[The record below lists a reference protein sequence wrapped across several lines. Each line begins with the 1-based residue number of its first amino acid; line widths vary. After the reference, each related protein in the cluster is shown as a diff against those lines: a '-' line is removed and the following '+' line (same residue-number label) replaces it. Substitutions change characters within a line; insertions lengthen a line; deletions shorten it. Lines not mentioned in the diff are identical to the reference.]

1 MIHIEHFT
9 FNSFQTRCSVV
20 WDDSGVCAFVDP
32 GCASAAELS
41 RLTAFTASR
50 GLRPAAIMLT
60 HAHFDH
66 IYGVDA
72 LVREYGIPV
81 YMHPDE
87 AYTLRNTNP
96 YVCRMY
102 GLPEPET
109 AFADGLLSGSAGGA
123 ASEMGC
129 GPTSEPGCGPISEP
143 GCGPGD
149 ETASG
154 SACGSVSE
162 KACGPDSEP
171 GCGPGDETAS
181 GPACGSVNEKACGP
195 TSEPGCGPG
204 DETASGPACGSVSE
218 KACGPISE
226 PGCGPTSEP
235 GCGSGDET
243 ASGPACGSVS
253 EKACRPDSGL
263 VTVVEGDVI
272 KVGTLRFE
280 VIETPGHTAGG
291 ICLFEREDGVLF
303 TGDTLFAGAIGRTD
317 HPGGDYD
324 QLMKSI
330 LQKLLPLDSPAA
342 PGSDAS
348 GSDTSG
354 SAASGSDT
362 SGSAAS
368 GLAASGSPAAPATP
382 AGVTSAGAASA
393 PAPRN
398 ITVVPGHGPCSDLAT
413 EGMTNPFLMPFNEPY
428 ED

>member
-9 FNSFQTRCSVV
+9 FNSFQTRCSVI

-81 YMHPDE
+81 YMHPAE
-87 AYTLRNTNP
+87 AYTLGNTNP

-109 AFADGLLSGSAGGA
+109 AFADGLLSVSAGGPA
-123 ASEMGC
+123 LQ
-129 GPTSEPGCGPISEP
+129 PGCGPASEL
-143 GCGPGD
+143 
-149 ETASG
+149 
-154 SACGSVSE
+154 
-162 KACGPDSEP
+162 
-171 GCGPGDETAS
+171 
-181 GPACGSVNEKACGP
+181 
-195 TSEPGCGPG
+195 
-204 DETASGPACGSVSE
+204 
-218 KACGPISE
+218 
-226 PGCGPTSEP
+226 

-243 ASGPACGSVS
+243 ASGPACGSVR
-253 EKACRPDSGL
+253 EKACGPGAGL

-342 PGSDAS
+342 PGSD
-348 GSDTSG
+348 TSG
-354 SAASGSDT
+354 SAASGS
-362 SGSAAS
+362 AAS
-368 GLAASGSPAAPATP
+368 GSVASGSPAAPATP
-382 AGVTSAGAASA
+382 AGATSA

>member
-109 AFADGLLSGSAGGA
+109 AFADGLLSGSTGGA
-123 ASEMGC
+123 ASQPGC
-129 GPTSEPGCGPISEP
+129 GPTSEPGCGP
-143 GCGPGD
+143 
-149 ETASG
+149 
-154 SACGSVSE
+154 
-162 KACGPDSEP
+162 
-171 GCGPGDETAS
+171 
-181 GPACGSVNEKACGP
+181 
-195 TSEPGCGPG
+195 TSEL
-204 DETASGPACGSVSE
+204 
-218 KACGPISE
+218 
-226 PGCGPTSEP
+226 GCGPTSEP

-253 EKACRPDSGL
+253 EKACGPGAGL

-291 ICLFEREDGVLF
+291 ICLFERENGVLF

-342 PGSDAS
+342 PGSD
-348 GSDTSG
+348 TSG
-354 SAASGSDT
+354 SAASGPVA
-362 SGSAAS
+362 SGSV
-368 GLAASGSPAAPATP
+368 ASGSPAAPATP
-382 AGVTSAGAASA
+382 AGVTSAGATSA

>member
-72 LVREYGIPV
+72 LIREYGIPV

-87 AYTLRNTNP
+87 VYTLRNTNP

-109 AFADGLLSGSAGGA
+109 AFADGLLSGSADGA
-123 ASEMGC
+123 ASEM
-129 GPTSEPGCGPISEP
+129 GCGPISEP

-154 SACGSVSE
+154 
-162 KACGPDSEP
+162 
-171 GCGPGDETAS
+171 
-181 GPACGSVNEKACGP
+181 PACWSVNEKACG
-195 TSEPGCGPG
+195 
-204 DETASGPACGSVSE
+204 
-218 KACGPISE
+218 
-226 PGCGPTSEP
+226 
-235 GCGSGDET
+235 
-243 ASGPACGSVS
+243 
-253 EKACRPDSGL
+253 PDSGL

-291 ICLFEREDGVLF
+291 ICLFERENGVLF

-348 GSDTSG
+348 GSAASG
-354 SAASGSDT
+354 PVASGPAASGS
-362 SGSAAS
+362 SAT
-368 GLAASGSPAAPATP
+368 PATP